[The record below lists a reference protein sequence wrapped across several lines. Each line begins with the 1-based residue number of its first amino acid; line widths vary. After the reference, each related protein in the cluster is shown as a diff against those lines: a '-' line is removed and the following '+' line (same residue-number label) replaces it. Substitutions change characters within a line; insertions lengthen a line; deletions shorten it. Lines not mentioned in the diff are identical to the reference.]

1 MASVTSAAILP
12 EHIPVVTVITSVG
25 LSLEGIPPQAMKIL
39 NEHNARPLFTQSER
53 QIVTDQPSEA
63 IDQCVHKL
71 FEQQAARTPHAI
83 AVRFEEQQLTYAELN
98 ARANQLARYLR
109 ALGVGPETLV
119 GIYLERS
126 LDMVAGLLGVL
137 KAGGAYLP
145 MEIALPKERLKLF
158 DDAGVRVLLTLE
170 QLKPNLPELKATTV
184 CLDSEWNAIS
194 QFGTE
199 DLNTAVALENLVYV
213 LFTSGSTGKPK
224 GVAVEH
230 RQLVNYIHGVSE
242 RLQLSPHDDY
252 ATVSTIAA
260 DLGNTT
266 IFPSLCMGGCL
277 HVVSRARVADP
288 GALADYFGRH
298 LVDCLKIVP
307 SHLAAL
313 LKSSQAEKIL
323 PRRKLILG
331 GEASRYALVEKVRS
345 LNPGCTIF
353 NHYGPTETT
362 VGVLTYET
370 AFPLA
375 GERNA
380 TLPIGRPLPNSKV
393 YVLDD
398 RMQPVEPGTAGE
410 LYIGGAGV
418 TRGYLA
424 RPELTAEKFIPDQ
437 FGAVP
442 GGRLYKTGDLARHLP
457 DGNIEFIGRIDRQV
471 KIRGF
476 RIELGEIENALARH
490 AGVREALVVY
500 KEIAAGDS
508 RLIGYI
514 VPEPGKQPPEKSEL
528 LTFLKERLPDYML
541 PSVFVSLNAWPLT
554 PNGKVDRDAL
564 PTPGAIEPASEVTV
578 HDEDNIELRLAKI
591 WKEVLNVR
599 ACQPDDNFFDLGG
612 DSLLA
617 ISLFAEI
624 EKDFGISLPMTS
636 LLLAPT
642 IRRLAV
648 TISQGQSDAPMSS
661 LVAIQ
666 PNGSKL
672 PFYYVHGQGGNILM
686 HYTLAPHLEPD
697 QPFYG
702 IQSHGLDGKHEPF
715 TRIEEMAAH
724 YNAEILSVQ
733 RQGPYLIG
741 GFCSGAIIAFEM
753 ARQLH
758 ASGRKAGLVAMVD
771 PYTLYRNQ
779 YLSPVPKFRS
789 RLYHLAGEVD
799 WHLDA
804 WEELGPRR
812 FMRSRLTNA
821 RKKLMKP
828 FLSLGH
834 RVYPQLA
841 DERRRINYK
850 VWQANILAEKNYVPQ
865 TYPDRITIF
874 MSSKTYAPHKD
885 TRLSFSER
893 ATGGAEVHLVPGSH
907 MSMTEEPQVRI
918 LAQKLTAS
926 LRRAQEVVRGR

>member
-1 MASVTSAAILP
+1 
-12 EHIPVVTVITSVG
+12 
-25 LSLEGIPPQAMKIL
+25 MKIF
-39 NEHNARPLFTQSER
+39 NEHNARPLLTESGRQPVASEESSL
-53 QIVTDQPSEA
+53 SEA
-63 IDQCVHKL
+63 IDQCIHQL
-71 FEQQAARTPHAI
+71 FEQQVERTPHAI
-83 AVRFEEQQLTYAELN
+83 ALRFEEQQLTYAELN

-109 ALGVGPETLV
+109 ALGVGPEVLV

-126 LDMVAGLLGVL
+126 LDMIVGLLAIL

-158 DDAGVRVLLTLE
+158 DDAGVCVLLTLE
-170 QLKPNLPELKATTV
+170 QLKTNLPELKAETV
-184 CLDSEWNAIS
+184 CLDSEWNAIT
-194 QFGTE
+194 QFATE
-199 DLNTAVALENLVYV
+199 DLNTAVAMENLVYV

-230 RQLVNYIHGVSE
+230 RQLVNYVHGACE
-242 RLQLSPHDDY
+242 RLTLSPGDNY

-277 HVVSRARVADP
+277 HVVSRARVSDP

-298 LVDCLKIVP
+298 PIDCLKIVP

-331 GEASRYALVEKVRS
+331 GEASRYALVEKVRL
-345 LNPGCTIF
+345 LNAGCTIF

-362 VGVLTYET
+362 VGALTYET

-375 GERNA
+375 GEHNA
-380 TLPIGRPLPNSKV
+380 TLPIGRPLPNTRI

-398 RMQPVEPGTAGE
+398 HLQPVEPGTAGE
-410 LYIGGAGV
+410 LYIGGV
-418 TRGYLA
+418 SVSRGYLS
-424 RPELTAEKFIPDQ
+424 RPELTAEKFIPDP
-437 FGAVP
+437 FGTVP
-442 GGRLYKTGDLARHLP
+442 GGRLYRTGDLARQLP
-457 DGNIEFIGRIDRQV
+457 DSNIEFIGRIDRQV

-490 AGVREALVVY
+490 PQVRDALVVA
-500 KEIAAGDS
+500 KEIRAGEITAGYS
-508 RLIGYI
+508 RLVGYI
-514 VPEPGKQPPEKSEL
+514 VPESGKEPPEKSEI
-528 LTFLKERLPDYML
+528 LTFLRERLPDYML
-541 PSVFVSLNAWPLT
+541 PSVFVSLSAWPLT

-564 PTPGAIEPASEVTV
+564 PMPGLIEPESEITQTV
-578 HDEDNIELRLAKI
+578 FHDEDNIELRLAKI

-599 ACQPDDNFFDLGG
+599 SCQADDNFFDLGG
-612 DSLLA
+612 NSLSA

-636 LLLAPT
+636 ILLAPT

-672 PFYYVHGQGGNILM
+672 PFYYVHGQGGNIIM

-702 IQSHGLDGKHEPF
+702 LQSHGLDGKHEPF

-724 YNAEILSVQ
+724 YIAEILSVQ
-733 RQGPYLIG
+733 RQGPYLLG

-758 ASGRKAGLVAMVD
+758 ASGRQAGLVAMVD

-789 RLYHLAGEVD
+789 RLYHIVGEVD

-812 FMRSRLTNA
+812 FMTTRLTNA

-828 FLSLGH
+828 FWSLGH
-834 RVYPQLA
+834 RVYPRLA
-841 DERRRINYK
+841 DERRRVNYK

-865 TYPDRITIF
+865 SYPDRITIF
-874 MSSKTYAPHKD
+874 MSSKIYAPHKD
-885 TRLSFSER
+885 TRLSFSEK
-893 ATGGAEVHLVPGSH
+893 AAGGAEVHLVPGSH
-907 MSMTEEPQVRI
+907 ISMTEEPQVRI

-926 LRRAQEVVRGR
+926 LRRAQEVARGR